1 MIGRIWLPSLVAF
14 AFILGTAGA
23 GAQTVGPD
31 EAVNANGAVVQKLAL
46 TEAQKSAIYN
56 AVRRQ
61 RPRVSTATV
70 SGAIPVAVG
79 APVSPAATLA
89 DLPDQ
94 AAANEPWAAY
104 LKYAM
109 VEDDVVVVD
118 PIGMRVVG
126 IIHGSTKP

>member
-23 GAQTVGPD
+23 GAQTVGLD
-31 EAVNANGAVVQKLAL
+31 EAVSVNGAVVQKLAL
-46 TEAQKSAIYN
+46 TEAQKSAIYS

-61 RPRVSTATV
+61 RPRVPTTTM
-70 SGAIPVAVG
+70 PVGIRAAVG
-79 APVSPAATLA
+79 APVPHAAELA

-94 AAANEPWAAY
+94 AVANEPWAAY

-118 PIGMRVVG
+118 PIGMRVVS